1 MDAASS
7 LRAPVQ
13 GVRLGWR
20 VTPLRLA
27 VGLTLLALGLRL
39 IGLNTRILWLDEAF
53 SAWFSDQSF
62 HYLWTVVPTFE
73 AHPPFYYS
81 LLKLWRTVVGEGHGA
96 LRGLSVLFGT
106 LTVPV
111 VVAIALEQE
120 RQSGTGRPLLRSWLA
135 GFLAACSPMFMVIGQ
150 EARPYPLLTFAFSVA
165 ILALFRLGRQFAA
178 GGAGSWSAWALL
190 GASVTLTFWA
200 HALGLLYG
208 LCVALALLP
217 VWLTGPLDR
226 SRIVRGLV
234 TAVLVA
240 AAYLPCLVML
250 SGRTQD
256 WSTNWLAWDP
266 SMLLQ
271 LLVLYTVPVEV
282 LTVGT
287 AVAALAMA
295 LLIKRALSDT
305 WASKGWNTDRLLLL
319 LWLGPPMLAALIS
332 AIYEPVFLAR
342 TLTGT
347 LVPAYLMIAGA
358 IARSDDP
365 RERRFITAAICITLL
380 PAAAAVPFRPVDER
394 WDLLSAYLSR
404 NVKPQDQ
411 LWLYP
416 ADSALPLD
424 AIGAK
429 LPGTVRPIP
438 EPFPSLGFK
447 GPIRAGWPA
456 TVSLTPAQ
464 AAGFASDRKV
474 SGVPV
479 IWLVTRQS
487 GIFDP
492 EGDVPAALGRVRRP
506 GRTQQWG
513 YIEVTPYYR
522 R

>member
-7 LRAPVQ
+7 LRLPVQ
-13 GVRLGWR
+13 GLRLNWR
-20 VTPLRLA
+20 ITPLRLA
-27 VGLTLLALGLRL
+27 AGLTLLALTLRL
-39 IGLNTRILWLDEAF
+39 IGLNSRILWLDEAF

-62 HYLWTVVPTFE
+62 HYLWHVVPTFE

-81 LLKLWRTVVGEGHGA
+81 LLKLWRMIFGEGHAA

-111 VVAIALEQE
+111 VIAIAFEQE
-120 RQSGTGRPLLRSWLA
+120 RQSATGRPLLRAWLA

-150 EARPYPLLTFAFSVA
+150 EARPYPLLAFAYSVA
-165 ILALFRLGRQFAA
+165 ILALLRLSRQFAA
-178 GGAGSWSAWALL
+178 AEPGRWTSWMLL
-190 GASVTLTFWA
+190 GASVALTCWA

-208 LCVALALLP
+208 LCIALALLP
-217 VWLTGPLDR
+217 VWLTAPMPRG
-226 SRIVRGLV
+226 RIVRGLV
-234 TAVLVA
+234 TAAAVA
-240 AAYLPCLVML
+240 LIYLPCLVML
-250 SGRTQD
+250 TSRTQD
-256 WSTNWLAWDP
+256 WSTNWLAWDT

-305 WASKGWNTDRLLLL
+305 WASKGWNTDRQLLL

-358 IARSDDP
+358 IARSDDA

-380 PAAAAVPFRPVDER
+380 PAAALVPFRAVDER
-394 WDLLSAYLSR
+394 WDLVSGYLSR
-404 NVKPQDQ
+404 NVAAKDQ
-411 LWLYP
+411 VWLYP

-424 AIGAK
+424 AIGRK

-438 EPFPSLGFK
+438 EAFPTLGFK

-464 AAGFASDRKV
+464 AAEFASDPKV
-474 SGVPV
+474 RDVPV

-492 EGDVPAALGRVRRP
+492 RNDVPAALKRVRRA
-506 GRTQQWG
+506 GAMQEWG
-513 YIEVTPYYR
+513 YINVTPYYR

>member
-7 LRAPVQ
+7 LRAPVP
-13 GVRLGWR
+13 GLRLNWR
-20 VTPLRLA
+20 ITPLRIA
-27 VGLTLLALGLRL
+27 CALTFLALFLRL
-39 IGLNTRILWLDEAF
+39 IALNSRILWLDEAF

-62 HYLWTVVPTFE
+62 RYLWHVVPTFE

-81 LLKLWRTVVGEGHGA
+81 LLKLWRMVFGESHAA

-111 VVAIALEQE
+111 VVAIALEQD
-120 RQSGTGRPLLRSWLA
+120 RQEATGRPLLRAWLA

-150 EARPYPLLTFAFSVA
+150 EARPYPLLTVAYSIA
-165 ILALFRLGRQFAA
+165 ILALVRLKRQFAA
-178 GGAGSWSAWALL
+178 GQPGRWTSWLLL
-190 GASVTLTFWA
+190 GSSVALTCWA

-217 VWLTGPLDR
+217 VWLTGPATR
-226 SRIVRGLV
+226 QRIVRGLV
-234 TAVLVA
+234 TAAGVA
-240 AAYLPCLVML
+240 AVYLPCLLML
-250 SGRTQD
+250 TSRTQD

-271 LLVLYTVPVEV
+271 LLVLYTVPVEA

-305 WASKGWNTDRLLLL
+305 WSSKGWNTDRQLLL

-332 AIYEPVFLAR
+332 ALYEPVFLAR

-358 IARSDDP
+358 IARSESQRD
-365 RERRFITAAICITLL
+365 RRFITAAICITLL
-380 PAAAAVPFRPVDER
+380 PAAATIPFRPVDER
-394 WDLLSAYLSR
+394 WDLVSAYLSR
-404 NVKPQDQ
+404 NVAARDQ
-411 LWLYP
+411 IWLYP

-424 AIGAK
+424 AIGRK
-429 LPGTVRPIP
+429 LPGTERPIP
-438 EPFPSLGFK
+438 EPFPTLGFK

-456 TVSLTPAQ
+456 TVSLTSAQ
-464 AAGFASDRKV
+464 AAEFASDPKIKD
-474 SGVPV
+474 VPV

-492 EGDVPAALGRVRRP
+492 RNDVPVALAHVRRA
-506 GRTQQWG
+506 GSIQEWG
-513 YIEVTPYYR
+513 YINVTPYYR